1 MIYSEV
7 RLAGAG
13 GQGLGLAGRILS
25 QAAILNGSEVCLTQS
40 YGPEARGGASRTDVI
55 ISDKPI
61 LFPNCR
67 KLDILLAMNQESADK
82 FSPKLKES
90 GFSIVDSTYVD
101 QLPEGKVY
109 EFPFTRKCLETFGQK
124 IAANLIAIGMFGALS
139 RFFTLEIWTEAI
151 KLAVPPAFLELNL
164 DAFELGHREGRE
176 ILHMEEGR
184 IPVAWDR
191 KQPVPKAIRDKYTR

>member
-1 MIYSEV
+1 MSYSEI
-7 RLAGAG
+7 RLAGSG

-67 KLDILLAMNQESADK
+67 KLDILLAMNQESSDK
-82 FSPKLKES
+82 FSPKLKET

-109 EFPFTRKCLETFGQK
+109 ESPFTSRCIETFGQK
-124 IAANLIAIGMFGALS
+124 IAANLIALGMFAALS
-139 RFFTLEIWTEAI
+139 RLFNLDIWTEAI
-151 KLAVPPAFLELNL
+151 RMTVPAAFLEMNLN
-164 DAFELGHREGRE
+164 AFELGHREGRE
-176 ILHMEEGR
+176 IMHMEEGR
-184 IPVAWDR
+184 IPITWDR
-191 KQPVPKAIRDKYTR
+191 KQPVPKAIRDKYSR

>member
-1 MIYSEV
+1 MKYSEI
-7 RLAGAG
+7 RLAGSG

-25 QAAILNGSEVCLTQS
+25 QAAILNGNQVCLTQS

-55 ISDKPI
+55 ISDKQI

-82 FSPKLKES
+82 FSGKVKES
-90 GFSIVDSTYVD
+90 GFFVVDSTFVD
-101 QLPEGKVY
+101 QLPDGKVY
-109 EFPFTRKCLETFGQK
+109 EYPFTAKSIEVFNNK
-124 IAANLIAIGMFGALS
+124 IVANLIAMGMFAALS
-139 RFFTLEIWTEAI
+139 RYFKLEIWTDAI
-151 KLAVPPAFLELNL
+151 KCTVPAAFLELNL
-164 DAFELGHREGRE
+164 QAFEMGHREGRE

-191 KQPVPKAIRDKYTR
+191 KQPVPKAIRDKYSK